1 MIVIGERLARES
13 IVPHIDFFARYPR
26 TRLHAYVF
34 VSKGNAAQVLSHI
47 PPLERN
53 AADAMRELAK
63 FRIGKSTTMKELLQM
78 LHTEGQSALVPWI
91 EETATDGK
99 QGDATLLRLDGV
111 AILKNG
117 KMIGYANDRL
127 TRGILWVRNEIETAT
142 ITTRVNHD
150 GRVSMVQLKAR
161 TTMRP
166 SVQNG
171 KWKLTLD
178 IVTDADVVQN
188 ETHLNVTDP
197 NVAKMLERK
206 AEEEIETRIR
216 EALSLVQKRMK
227 ADVFGIGE
235 AFRRAYPHEWQR
247 VKRRWD
253 EIFPTVDVTVRV
265 KAYVRRSGMINI
277 PPAFPEREVK
287 KE

>member
-117 KMIGYANDRL
+117 KMI
-127 TRGILWVRNEIETAT
+127 AT
-142 ITTRVNHD
+142 PTTGSRAASC
-150 GRVSMVQLKAR
+150 GCATKSKPP
-161 TTMRP
+161 P
-166 SVQNG
+166 SPQ
-171 KWKLTLD
+171 
-178 IVTDADVVQN
+178 
-188 ETHLNVTDP
+188 E
-197 NVAKMLERK
+197 
-206 AEEEIETRIR
+206 
-216 EALSLVQKRMK
+216 
-227 ADVFGIGE
+227 
-235 AFRRAYPHEWQR
+235 
-247 VKRRWD
+247 
-253 EIFPTVDVTVRV
+253 
-265 KAYVRRSGMINI
+265 
-277 PPAFPEREVK
+277 
-287 KE
+287 